1 MKGFILILT
10 LFLSTLAYSQSSYV
24 ESEDEV
30 FTVVDIGSPPDA
42 LVSNNVIA
50 SETPVLHLSA
60 IEGIFSTFIA
70 LVAFIP
76 IAVQYL
82 RSRFMPNYSGIW
94 IQVFSWVVG
103 LIITLIGWIL
113 NLGFLDG
120 LSVWLALLYG
130 VGACLA
136 SNGIFDTG
144 IISALFKLVDKKG
157 A

>member
-1 MKGFILILT
+1 MKGFILILS
-10 LFLSTLAYSQSSYV
+10 LFLSTLAYSQTSSV
-24 ESEDEV
+24 ESE
-30 FTVVDIGSPPDA
+30 TVVDIGIPSES

-50 SETPVLHLSA
+50 SETPVLQLSA

-82 RSRFMPNYSGIW
+82 RSRFIPDYSGIW
-94 IQVFSWVVG
+94 VQVFSWVVG
-103 LIITLIGWIL
+103 IIITLIGWIL

-136 SNGIFDTG
+136 ANGIFDTG
-144 IISALFKLVDKKG
+144 IITGLFKLVGKK
-157 A
+157 AANE